1 MNLSLSKN
9 RARGTA
15 LLIVMA
21 LLFVMCVLMF
31 CAARSITFVK
41 SELKLTEQK
50 QIERCKKGITD
61 ASKPVPQSR

>member
-1 MNLSLSKN
+1 MNIPCSKN

-61 ASKPVPQSR
+61 ASKPVP

>member
-1 MNLSLSKN
+1 MNLSFPEN

-15 LLIVMA
+15 LIIVMA
-21 LLFVMCVLMF
+21 LLLVMCVLMF

-50 QIERCKKGITD
+50 QRERCAQGITD
-61 ASKPVPQSR
+61 ASKRVP